1 MCCFS
6 GQCQTALGME
16 SGAIPDDAITASSSY
31 KEGSVGPESARSVV
45 ELIRVKVC
53 ARLHVDNEFHFVCIR
68 MQDWE
73 FLKKLD
79 VDHMISSLVGL
90 ESPHKN
96 TGFKNC
102 SLCPIES
109 KKKIQCF

>member
-45 ELIRVKVC
+45 ELIHVHVIVC
-53 ARLHVDNEFHFVCIR
+53 YL
-68 MQDWE
+68 
-73 FLKKLD
+73 
-79 VDHMISSLVGL
+79 
-90 ESPHKN
+90 
-96 TGFKNC
+96 
-102 SLCPIES
+102 
-109 KKKIQCF
+109 